1 MGIFRRNNKR
11 ATREYYYFSN
21 SKTRVIIMKYV
32 KVTRSDKVCNI
43 CRKECDSL
51 SFDHVPPKGGINL
64 SDMDVINYSNMYL
77 DLDFKHRDVL
87 QSGIR
92 FRTVC
97 RECNSQLGTKYDD
110 CFNTF
115 TKDVKSLLLSELI
128 LPGKTQIETNPTKVI
143 KSLLGHILSSKVEY
157 CDSKYDNIIR
167 EYIVN
172 EKAILPKSIKIY
184 FWTYRYNCTI
194 IKNDIIL
201 FLPLQGIRCTY
212 SLLKFFPL
220 AFAILFEGEMDG
232 VEELTS
238 YNSDNNDEKRLIN
251 IQLNQILPFNFPE
264 SNEKDGLTLTQ
275 QKTNNIFAIPRS
287 KKNQ

>member
-1 MGIFRRNNKR
+1 
-11 ATREYYYFSN
+11 
-21 SKTRVIIMKYV
+21 MKYV

-64 SDMDVINYSNMYL
+64 SDMDVIDYSNMYL
-77 DLDFKHRDVL
+77 DLNFQHRDVL

-115 TKDVKSLLLSELI
+115 TRNVKSLLFSELI
-128 LPGKTQIETNPTKVI
+128 LPDKIQIETNPTKVI
-143 KSLLGHILSSKVEY
+143 KSLLGHILSSKVEA

-167 EYIVN
+167 EYIIN
-172 EKAILPKSIKIY
+172 ENAILPKSIKIY
-184 FWTYRYNCTI
+184 FWIYRYNCTI

-201 FLPLQGIRCTY
+201 FLPHLGIRCTY

-220 AFAILFEGEMDG
+220 AFAILFEGEMNG

-238 YNSDNNDEKRLIN
+238 YNSDNDDDKRFIN
-251 IQLNQILPFNFPE
+251 IQLNQISPFDFPE
-264 SNEKDGLTLTQ
+264 SSEKDGIILAP
-275 QKTNNIFAIPRS
+275 QKTNHILAIPRNKKS
-287 KKNQ
+287 K